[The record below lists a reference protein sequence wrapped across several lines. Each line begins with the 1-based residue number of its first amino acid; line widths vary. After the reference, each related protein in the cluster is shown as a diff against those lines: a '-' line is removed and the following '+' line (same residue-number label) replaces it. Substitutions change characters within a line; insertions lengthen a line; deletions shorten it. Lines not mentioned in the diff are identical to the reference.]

1 MLTKS
6 CALLLYPHPGTISLR
21 KRTTFTTSAG
31 VFDKTKAI
39 AATVA
44 TKNKHRQNLINLKK
58 NVGPAAFNAGAV
70 IKPIATISAAVL
82 NLVHLKRQ
90 WAGAISIGTPPQKF
104 IIDFDTGS
112 SDLWVPSASCT
123 SSTCASKSK
132 FNANASS
139 TSVKQPG
146 TFEIQYGDG
155 STAVG
160 PIYTDTVT
168 VAGVKAANQTLST
181 VTTLS
186 SMFATDPA
194 DGILGM
200 AFPSISSMHK
210 NPFFTTAKAEGS
222 VKSNTFGFFLAK
234 NGSQMYLGGTA
245 TNLYQTGT
253 LEFHRVNPASGFWQV
268 PGASAKVNSTAVVTG
283 FQTIIDS
290 GTTIMYGP
298 PSAVATFYSKV
309 LGAALFD
316 RTNGFYSFPCDSV
329 PKVAV
334 QLGRIRQ
341 GDHVRQLQSGTN
353 SCRLLRACVGALA
366 AQDMGLGSDVW
377 LLGDS
382 FMKNVYTVF
391 DFDQPAVGFRDFERD
406 LVLGHCF
413 PWTFGLASR
422 VSDNLP
428 NMGPRM
434 SSICTYLSVACSR
447 FLFER
452 TI

>member
-1 MLTKS
+1 MLTKF
-6 CALLLYPHPGTISLR
+6 CALLFHLILAVGASPHLNGPLAAGSSGITLPLR

-58 NVGPAAFNAGAV
+58 NVGSTAFNAGAV

-90 WAGAISIGTPPQKF
+90 VEPLTDETEDTEWAGAISIGTPPQKF

-123 SSTCASKSK
+123 SSTCVSKSK

-160 PIYTDTVT
+160 PIYTDAVT

-222 VKSNTFGFFLAK
+222 VKTNTFGFFLAK

-245 TNLYQTGT
+245 TNLYQIGT

-309 LGAALFD
+309 SNATLFD
-316 RTNGFYSFPCDSV
+316 RFYSFPCASV
-329 PKVAV
+329 PEVAFNWGGSDREISSANFN
-334 QLGRIRQ
+334 LGLTAV
-341 GDHVRQLQSGTN
+341 GST
-353 SCRLLRACVGALA
+353 SCVGALA
-366 AQDMGLGSDVW
+366 AQDMGLGSNVW

-382 FMKNVYTVF
+382 FMQNVYTVF
-391 DFDQPAVGFRDFERD
+391 DFDQPAVGFAT
-406 LVLGHCF
+406 LKG
-413 PWTFGLASR
+413 
-422 VSDNLP
+422 
-428 NMGPRM
+428 
-434 SSICTYLSVACSR
+434 I
-447 FLFER
+447 
-452 TI
+452 